1 MQIMG
6 AMTTRLF
13 IKNMV
18 CPRCI
23 RVVGEELHNLG
34 LNIEK
39 VELGEV
45 EIHDDLTPELTRNI
59 KLVLEKNG
67 FELLED
73 RKRKIVEKIKIAII
87 DLLYNSENRQTQRIT
102 LSAHLSDKLKMDYNY
117 LSTLF
122 SSIENITIEKYLIL
136 QKVERVKELLRYEQL
151 TTSEIAYRLNYS
163 STQHLSNQFR
173 QITGMSPTQ
182 FRKMVKNNR
191 KPIDQLT

>member
-1 MQIMG
+1 
-6 AMTTRLF
+6 MTSRIH

-23 RVVGEELHNLG
+23 RVVREELDNLG
-34 LNIEK
+34 LSVKN
-39 VELGEV
+39 VTLGEA
-45 EIHDDLTPELTRNI
+45 EIDGSLTSGTTEKI

-73 RKRKIVEKIKIAII
+73 QKRKIVEKIKIAII
-87 DLLYNSENRQTQRIT
+87 DLLYNDEKNSRTPRIT
-102 LSAHLSDKLKMDYNY
+102 LSAYLADKLKMDYNY

-122 SSIENITIEKYLIL
+122 SSVENITIEKYVIL
-136 QKVERVKELLRYEQL
+136 QKIERVKELLKYEQL
-151 TTSEIAYRLNYS
+151 TISEIAYRLHYS

-173 QITGMSPTQ
+173 HITGMSPTQ
-182 FRKMVKNNR
+182 FKKMVKNNR